1 MRNGRRD
8 HLGRRLLIADWD
20 IHVFGDTFQGMGL
33 GLGLVVFACNEALA
47 IGVNSGDV
55 RLGLTN
61 RENNDGKAARVHAH
75 AGVDSIDAS
84 IATVRGADIVWGFVS
99 GKQILVREMG
109 TSMNMCHVPKS
120 GDRARMLAVS
130 IGSAG
135 IPSKGLPAA
144 LEPESRGGFNPKKK
158 ERGRNRWEGL
168 FGLNSREAFR

>member
-20 IHVFGDTFQGMGL
+20 IHVFGDTFQGMA
-33 GLGLVVFACNEALA
+33 LGLVVFAGNEALA

-55 RLGLTN
+55 GVGLTS
-61 RENNDGKAARVHAH
+61 RENNNGKDVRVHAH

-99 GKQILVREMG
+99 GKQILVCEMG

-135 IPSKGLPAA
+135 IPSKGLPDA
-144 LEPESRGGFNPKKK
+144 LEPESRGDFNPKK
-158 ERGRNRWEGL
+158 
-168 FGLNSREAFR
+168 